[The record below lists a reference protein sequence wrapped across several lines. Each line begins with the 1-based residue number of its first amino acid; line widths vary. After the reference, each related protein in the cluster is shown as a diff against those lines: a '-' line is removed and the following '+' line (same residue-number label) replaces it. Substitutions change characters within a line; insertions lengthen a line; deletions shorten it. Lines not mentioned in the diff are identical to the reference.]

1 MFTAITV
8 TRTMLRLVVPNEWAR
23 HARLYGIS
31 EEEFAG
37 ARGVRPALRGEARSR
52 A

>member
-8 TRTMLRLVVPNEWAR
+8 TRTMLRAVVPNEWAR
-23 HARLYGIS
+23 KPGLYGLG

-37 ARGVRPALRGEARSR
+37 ARGGRPGPRGEVRSR